1 MRKVRER
8 ERQEERVCNS
18 AADHHG
24 LNVARMKGE
33 EWSEGERNIGDC
45 VPCLALSLSPPF
57 SVSLSLRLFKATI
70 LSPLSHQRPGKQL
83 PESEEKNLERKR
95 KSGSERTARVTC

>member
-45 VPCLALSLSPPF
+45 VPCLALSLSLFLSP
-57 SVSLSLRLFKATI
+57 SVSLKPRF
-70 LSPLSHQRPGKQL
+70 SPLSPTNDQGNNYQKVR
-83 PESEEKNLERKR
+83 
-95 KSGSERTARVTC
+95 RT